1 MQIVAQILFLI
12 ALVFGIAFFVRNIKR
27 MLRNIKLGKTIDRSD
42 HSSERWSKTLRIAFG
57 QSKMVKKPVSGFL
70 HVIVYLG
77 FIIINI
83 EVLEIIIDGLFGT
96 HRILSFMGSLK
107 QMKNMQTASE
117 WDKYHERIDKSYKT
131 IEANKRAKL
140 LLSAKRAAQGA
151 RGVVIA
157 QGSTLMEQNSV
168 VANLEDTVFWINKGA
183 EMTVRE
189 IDLRLASKLQAAA
202 WNTSTSLLTNL
213 GSAYGVSQMKV

>member
-1 MQIVAQILFLI
+1 MTTQEKILEAKKLLEQYAPKGEFLAYI
-12 ALVFGIAFFVRNIKR
+12 NRDEA
-27 MLRNIKLGKTIDRSD
+27 
-42 HSSERWSKTLRIAFG
+42 KTLKELG
-57 QSKMVKKPVSGFL
+57 GSG
-70 HVIVYLG
+70 
-77 FIIINI
+77 IIIEETGIPSFNPFAVI
-83 EVLEIIIDGLFGT
+83 GAVMAAT
-96 HRILSFMGSLK
+96 SVLSFMGSLK
-107 QMKNMQTASE
+107 QMKNMQTAAE

-131 IEANKRAKL
+131 IEANKRARL

-151 RGVVIA
+151 RGVQIGT
-157 QGSTLMEQNSV
+157 GSTLMEQNSV

-213 GSAYGVSQMKV
+213 GSAYGTSQLKVN